1 AARWAVVAGGGLLG
15 LEAACALHQLGLRV
29 VVVER
34 GPRLLAGQIDERAS
48 ALLAD
53 HLALMALAVRCEAS
67 IDEVAGSERVERVVG
82 SDGGTVPAD
91 LFLVCAGIAPRVE
104 LARDDGLVVNRGV
117 VVDAGMRTSDP
128 DVFAAG
134 DVAEFEGRVVGLW
147 PVAVAQAEVA
157 ALNALGGR
165 ERYVPD
171 PPVAI
176 LKGVGLDLTAAG
188 RVAPGAGDRV
198 VVRDGPGGAYTKLVV
213 GDDGRVA
220 GFVALGRP
228 DDARRALAALRDD
241 RDVAAVLDRLRA
253 GDWSALDAP
262 PLAAAALSRL

>member
-1 AARWAVVAGGGLLG
+1 MG
-15 LEAACALHQLGLRV
+15 
-29 VVVER
+29 
-34 GPRLLAGQIDERAS
+34 
-48 ALLAD
+48 
-53 HLALMALAVRCEAS
+53 LAVRCEAS

-165 ERYVPD
+165 ERYVPA
-171 PPVAI
+171 PPVATRRS
-176 LKGVGLDLTAAG
+176 VGLD
-188 RVAPGAGDRV
+188 PSGAGGVASRAGGRV
-198 VVRDGPGGAYTKLVV
+198 VVRDGPSGASTKLIV
-213 GDDGRVA
+213 D
-220 GFVALGRP
+220 
-228 DDARRALAALRDD
+228 
-241 RDVAAVLDRLRA
+241 
-253 GDWSALDAP
+253 
-262 PLAAAALSRL
+262 